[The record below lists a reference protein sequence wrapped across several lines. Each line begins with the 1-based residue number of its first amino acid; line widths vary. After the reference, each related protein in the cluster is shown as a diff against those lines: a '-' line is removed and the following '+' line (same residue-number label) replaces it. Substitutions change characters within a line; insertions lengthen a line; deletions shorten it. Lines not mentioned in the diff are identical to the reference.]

1 MRFLLWMV
9 AIGWLGLAQAAVPDF
24 SGVVADEDFLPVEQA
39 FRPGTLQLED
49 NHLRLRWAIA
59 PGYALYRERIQVTAA
74 GAPEGVVL
82 AAPVFLTD
90 SVTKNDP
97 NFGSVPVFHD
107 EAVADLRVTAV
118 PAAADGQVLT
128 LAVRYQGCAD
138 AGLCYPPQQLTLR
151 MPLATLAAANTAMA
165 PASAASAPV
174 TDTAAAPATD
184 DAGGIAGFL
193 RSAGLPLVV
202 LTFLLLGVGLTFTP
216 CVFPMMPILSGLIA
230 GEDRATLTT
239 ARAFRLSLAYVLG
252 MALTYAVAGTLVGY
266 FGARANLQLWLQTP
280 PVLAVFALVFVLLAL
295 SMFGVYE
302 LQLPAFLRDRLDALS
317 RRQQGGRLAGVA
329 VMGALS
335 ALVVSPCVSAPLA
348 GALIYISSTGDA
360 LLGGLALLALG
371 LGMGLPLLL
380 LGTSSGRLLPRAG
393 HWMLVVKAVFG
404 VGLLAVAVWLLAR
417 VLPGPAS
424 LLLWALLV
432 AGVAVQLGALEP
444 AAPGWPRAWKALGV
458 LLLLEAVLL
467 LVGAAAGRSDPLAP
481 LAGLRAPALAAQAQ
495 ASDEVHFVRVD
506 GEAALRRE
514 LDSARRDGRR
524 AVVDVYADWCVACID
539 MARSTFRDAGVVQA
553 LAPLHRIQLDLSAN
567 TGAQR
572 ALLQRLGLYGPP
584 ALLFFDRDGGEAAA
598 LRVQGEMKAAPLVAR
613 LAPWR

>member
-1 MRFLLWMV
+1 MRVVF
-9 AIGWLGLAQAAVPDF
+9 GWLVALWVALAQAAVPDF
-24 SGVVADEDFLPVEQA
+24 SAVVADDEFLPVEQA
-39 FRPGTLQLED
+39 FRPETLTLAD
-49 NHLRLRWAIA
+49 NHLRLRWTIA

-74 GAPEGVVL
+74 NAPEGVVL
-82 AAPVFLTD
+82 AAPTFLTA
-90 SVTKNDP
+90 SVIKNDP
-97 NFGSVPVFHD
+97 NFGQVAVFHD
-107 EAVADLRVTAV
+107 EAVADLRVSAV
-118 PAAADGQVLT
+118 PAAADGQLLT
-128 LAVRYQGCAD
+128 LTVRYQGCAD
-138 AGLCYPPQQLTLR
+138 DGLCYPPQQLTLR
-151 MPLATLAAANTAMA
+151 MPLATLAAASAAEAPPAPPGA
-165 PASAASAPV
+165 PA
-174 TDTAAAPATD
+174 TDSTSAPATD

-193 RSAGLPLVV
+193 HTASLPLVV
-202 LTFLLLGVGLTFTP
+202 LTFLVLGIGLTFTP

-230 GEDRATLTT
+230 GEDRTTLTT

-252 MALTYAVAGTLVGY
+252 MALTYAAAGVLVGY

-280 PVLAVFALVFVLLAL
+280 PVLVGFALVFVLLAL

-393 HWMLVVKAVFG
+393 NWMLVVKAVFG

-417 VLPGPAS
+417 VVPGPVA
-424 LLLWALLV
+424 LLLWALLA

-458 LLLLEAVLL
+458 LLLLQAVLL
-467 LVGAAAGRSDPLAP
+467 LVGAAAGQSDPLAP
-481 LAGLRAPALAAQAQ
+481 LAGLRPPALAATAQAQ
-495 ASDEVHFVRVD
+495 VNDEVHCVRVD
-506 GEAALRRE
+506 SEAALRR
-514 LDSARRDGRR
+514 
-524 AVVDVYADWCVACID
+524 
-539 MARSTFRDAGVVQA
+539 
-553 LAPLHRIQLDLSAN
+553 
-567 TGAQR
+567 
-572 ALLQRLGLYGPP
+572 
-584 ALLFFDRDGGEAAA
+584 
-598 LRVQGEMKAAPLVAR
+598 
-613 LAPWR
+613 